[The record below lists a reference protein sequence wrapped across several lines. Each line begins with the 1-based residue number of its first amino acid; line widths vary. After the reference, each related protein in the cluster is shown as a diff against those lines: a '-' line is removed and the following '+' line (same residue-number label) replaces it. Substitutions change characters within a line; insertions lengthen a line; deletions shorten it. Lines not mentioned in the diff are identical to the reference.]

1 MNKRLLPNIEELIH
15 LYVDKKMSCKDICR
29 QCGLSP
35 NSSPNL
41 ARMLKKNKISIRK
54 DAGVNHHNWKGGKI
68 KNKGCGYIGI
78 WQPTHPKADSGGYV
92 YEHTLVYEK
101 NTGKLPS
108 KDEVLHH
115 IDLDKHNNNFNN
127 LFLCN
132 HKEHIKIHRSLEKLI
147 PELLKRKIIKFENGE
162 YIII

>member
-1 MNKRLLPNIEELIH
+1 MSYDRIKY
-15 LYVDKKMSCKDICR
+15 LYYLDSLDIPKKEKE
-29 QCGLSP
+29 Q
-35 NSSPNL
+35 
-41 ARMLKKNKISIRK
+41 
-54 DAGVNHHNWKGGKI
+54 I
-68 KNKGCGYIGI
+68 KNKLFGSAS
-78 WQPTHPKADSGGYV
+78 KV
-92 YEHTLVYEK
+92 LEHST
-101 NTGKLPS
+101 KLPS